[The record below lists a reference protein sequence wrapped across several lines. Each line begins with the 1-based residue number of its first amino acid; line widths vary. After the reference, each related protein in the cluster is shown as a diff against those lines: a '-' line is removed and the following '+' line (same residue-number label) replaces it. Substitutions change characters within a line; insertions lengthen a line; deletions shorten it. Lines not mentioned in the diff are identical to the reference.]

1 MLGGLE
7 GRTKNGCQIIE
18 IGTVYTIQC
27 EVEAHTQ
34 YMVRSTMMVGVL
46 HSVFTPS
53 SLDSSSD
60 IY

>member
-7 GRTKNGCQIIE
+7 GRTKMAVIIE
-18 IGTVYTIQC
+18 VCTVYTIQC